1 MNPPASDGPLRVI
14 NTSRGSVLAERAE
27 LAASARQRMRG
38 LLGRDGL
45 EPGGGLYISPCTS
58 IHSFGMRFVFDAV
71 FVDRG
76 GRVLHLISRMKKWR
90 LSRIVPRAAGVLELP
105 AGTLERS
112 ATEKGDRLAFAP
124 AAPPNGQGSM
134 TSKPA

>member
-1 MNPPASDGPLRVI
+1 MSLPASDGPLRVI

-58 IHSFGMRFVFDAV
+58 IHSCGMRFAFDAV

-124 AAPPNGQGSM
+124 AAPPSQPS
-134 TSKPA
+134 P